1 MIREG
6 GCLCGAVRFTAE
18 GEPINVRICHCRRCQ
33 KAMGSPFYARAL
45 FDPKAVTIQGEVA
58 NYPSSETLNRVFCP
72 SCGTRLFSRR
82 TNGTAIGVA
91 LAVFDDR
98 NAFQPTEHI
107 WVSEKPA
114 WVDIQDGLPQYPQG
128 PT

>member
-6 GCLCGAVRFTAE
+6 GCLCGAVRFTTE
-18 GEPINVRICHCRRCQ
+18 GEPVNVRICHCRRCQ

-45 FDPKAVTIQGEVA
+45 FDPKAVTIRGEA
-58 NYPSSETLNRVFCP
+58 ASYRSSDTLERVFCP
-72 SCGTRLFSRR
+72 ACGTRLFSRR
-82 TNGTAIGVA
+82 TNGTAIGIA
-91 LAVFDDR
+91 LATFDDR
-98 NAFQPTEHI
+98 NAFAPTEHI
-107 WVSEKPA
+107 WVSEKMA

>member
-1 MIREG
+1 MIQEG
-6 GCLCGAVRFTAE
+6 GCLCGAVRFTTE